1 MAVGRIAIFVL
12 VHSGGARSV
21 SDRSAAADR
30 WLAEPK
36 RLEICSCGR
45 SEPFGTAGTGPSVV
59 AETLWPTGCGG
70 VDCNPRGVD
79 DANGWIVL
87 GDRLFFDGGDH
98 DWNGGHLWP
107 PLSPAFE
114 IVRTFGMN
122 ATNDSMQNAPK
133 KAPVNR
139 NAKRALTAIAEYVS
153 RVLAASALTMWGAL
167 NLVVSIR
174 NASAAAAEDTPAES
188 GWITLGFV
196 ALTAVLP
203 FLIGLNMFR
212 KLYSQTKVR

>member
-1 MAVGRIAIFVL
+1 
-12 VHSGGARSV
+12 
-21 SDRSAAADR
+21 
-30 WLAEPK
+30 
-36 RLEICSCGR
+36 
-45 SEPFGTAGTGPSVV
+45 
-59 AETLWPTGCGG
+59 
-70 VDCNPRGVD
+70 
-79 DANGWIVL
+79 
-87 GDRLFFDGGDH
+87 
-98 DWNGGHLWP
+98 
-107 PLSPAFE
+107 
-114 IVRTFGMN
+114 MN

-139 NAKRALTAIAEYVS
+139 NAKRALTVIAEYVS

-174 NASAAAAEDTPAES
+174 NASSAAAEDTPAES
-188 GWITLGFV
+188 GWITLGLV